1 MRHAAFIPALAL
13 ASLAVAAPVCAQ
25 SPADG
30 PQLIAAMHDRYAGTW
45 YRTLTFAQKS
55 TWFAPDGAE
64 ARVQTWHEAA
74 SIPGKLRIDMGEAA
88 ARDGMLYAGD
98 STYMFKGGKLTGAAA
113 ERNPLLILGF
123 DVYRQDPTRTADV
136 LGHEGIDLAKFHR
149 DTFQGRP
156 VYVVGAA
163 RGDTASKQFWVDA
176 ERLLFVRLIQPNPR
190 GTATQDIRFDRYV
203 SRPGGWLAEQV
214 QVWSNGKL
222 VYQED
227 YTNVRVNDSL
237 DPQLWSPA
245 AWAAVP
251 LWWK

>member
-1 MRHAAFIPALAL
+1 MRRFAFIPALAL
-13 ASLAVAAPVCAQ
+13 ANLVVAAPVRAQ
-25 SPADG
+25 LPSDG
-30 PQLIAAMHDRYAGTW
+30 PQLIAAMHDRYADTW
-45 YRTLTFAQKS
+45 YRTLTFTQKS
-55 TWFAPDGAE
+55 TWFAADGAE

-88 ARDGMLYAGD
+88 ARDGMLYVGD
-98 STYMFKGGKLTGAAA
+98 STYLFKGGKLTGAAA
-113 ERNPLLILGF
+113 ERNPLMILGF
-123 DVYRQDPTRTADV
+123 DVYRQAPTHTADV
-136 LGHEGIDLAKFHR
+136 LGHEGIDLTKFHR

-163 RGDTASKQFWVDA
+163 PGDTASKQFWVDA

-190 GTATQDIRFDRYV
+190 GTATQDIRFNRYV

-214 QVWSNGKL
+214 QVWSGGKL
-222 VYQED
+222 AYQED
-227 YTNVRVNDSL
+227 YTDVRVNDSL

-245 AWAAVP
+245 AWATVP

>member
-1 MRHAAFIPALAL
+1 MRHAALISALAL
-13 ASLAVAAPVCAQ
+13 ASIAVAAPVHAQ

-74 SIPGKLRIDMGEAA
+74 SIPGKLRIDMGQAA
-88 ARDGMLYAGD
+88 TRDGMLYAGD

-190 GTATQDIRFDRYV
+190 GTATQDIRFNRYV

-251 LWWK
+251 LWWE